1 MSIYIPANTFAGLCL
16 FGRQRSCLRRYADM
30 CLVRGRH
37 FFLEARRRLPAGS
50 TLASQTRALLLARR
64 GGGSADA
71 FPGVPGAGSFV
82 D

>member
-1 MSIYIPANTFAGLCL
+1 
-16 FGRQRSCLRRYADM
+16 M

-82 D
+82 DKGHSTDYLLKIGSRSYHEKLR